1 MSTTWVVVAD
11 SSRARIFTAKT
22 STSPLDELET
32 LAHPEGRLHEQD
44 ISSDLP
50 GKDKG
55 SGGGGG
61 HAYQDETTPKE
72 QEAINFA
79 KRVSAH
85 INDAF
90 NANKFHRLVIVAA
103 PAFLGELRNQLSDQV
118 NKLVCFDLNKNI
130 TLQSAEEIRNHL
142 PKSLPVV

>member
-11 SSRARIFTAKT
+11 SSRARIFTTKT
-22 STSPLDELET
+22 STSPLEELET
-32 LAHPEGRLHEQD
+32 LAHPEGRLHEQE

-55 SGGGGG
+55 NGSGG
-61 HAYQDETTPKE
+61 HAYQDEVAPKE
-72 QEAINFA
+72 QEMINFA
-79 KRVSAH
+79 KRVSGHLADAH
-85 INDAF
+85 H
-90 NANKFHRLVIVAA
+90 ANKYHRLAIVAA
-103 PAFLGELRNQLSDQV
+103 PAFLGELRNQLPAPI

-130 TLQSAEEIRNHL
+130 TLQTAEEIRKQL